1 MVGYIL
7 DVSGND
13 VTQIEFCGQPVV
25 MLVKYVGGKVMM
37 VKNFLIVCE
46 DKNWNVCPTYMSV
59 KYLGEKKEQKF
70 ECMFVMH
77 VGETFSVYWRKVRLQ
92 KIFVFFNI

>member
-37 VKNFLIVCE
+37 VKNFLFVCE
-46 DKNWNVCPTYMSV
+46 AVC
-59 KYLGEKKEQKF
+59 
-70 ECMFVMH
+70 
-77 VGETFSVYWRKVRLQ
+77 
-92 KIFVFFNI
+92 